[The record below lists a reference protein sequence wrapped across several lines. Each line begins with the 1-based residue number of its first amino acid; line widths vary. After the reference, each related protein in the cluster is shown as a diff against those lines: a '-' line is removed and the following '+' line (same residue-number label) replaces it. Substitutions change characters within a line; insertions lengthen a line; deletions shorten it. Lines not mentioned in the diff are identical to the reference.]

1 MHSWCGLA
9 FERVCLQHVSQ
20 IKRALGFPTVA
31 TRQHAWRS
39 DPAKLEDGESGVQI
53 DLLID
58 RNDNIINLCEMK
70 WAGDEYVIDKKYDAE
85 LRHKADVFARQTG
98 TRKAIHLTMVT
109 TYGVKHNIYYDD
121 FQSQVTMDQL
131 FD

>member
-1 MHSWCGLA
+1 
-9 FERVCLQHVSQ
+9 
-20 IKRALGFPTVA
+20 
-31 TRQHAWRS
+31 
-39 DPAKLEDGESGVQI
+39 
-53 DLLID
+53 
-58 RNDNIINLCEMK
+58 MK